1 MTRVVTVVREPHIGI
16 SLVNEKGEEIYD
28 PKEWRGKKA
37 IWDCDLM
44 VYVQYDDGGIDL
56 FSAQYDAVLCDGT
69 ADDLYLRPLNSF
81 ANRMVDLEDVEEYVE
96 AKMLVEGEDEEES
109 RKYVIDLLKKHP
121 STSMD
126 DEVREKYG
134 IPKP

>member
-69 ADDLYLRPLNSF
+69 ADDLFLRPLK
-81 ANRMVDLEDVEEYVE
+81 NRVRLNDVEEFVE
-96 AKMLVEGEDEEES
+96 AMNLVDREGEEEA